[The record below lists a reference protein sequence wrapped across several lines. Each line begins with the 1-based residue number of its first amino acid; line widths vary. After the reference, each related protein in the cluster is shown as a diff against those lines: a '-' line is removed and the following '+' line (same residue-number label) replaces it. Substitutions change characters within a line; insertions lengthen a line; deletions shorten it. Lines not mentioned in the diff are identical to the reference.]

1 MRSNNITAR
10 WLRGSLLITALV
22 LAVAEGLFLYST
34 YQNLYGGVQRAM
46 LNRFTAIDGRLQATG
61 TAGDARD
68 TAAARGQ
75 ALRRIVEQFDEKDK
89 LELMLLDSGGTVLA
103 TSSGVVNRGLMQ
115 GEDFGT
121 ALTSDS
127 GVGTAIFR
135 TDTSERVMAVTS
147 LVPYAAGGIAAMRLI
162 TSLSLVDRQWQ
173 QVLLASMGV
182 AVAVLGFTIM
192 SGLFFVRSIVR
203 PLGEVEATA
212 TRIAHGDLAARLPDT
227 RYEDEVGRLCRTI
240 NRMAEELAK
249 TDRMKNDFISSV
261 SHELRTPLTSIKG
274 WVETISNIK
283 DPDDANYRRGLAVI
297 TAETDR
303 LYTMVE
309 ELLDFSRLQN
319 GIKLNCQ
326 VLDLVAEATDAA
338 LFVEP
343 RIRQE
348 GLHLAYEEPP
358 DPYPV
363 WADPARLRQVF
374 VNILDNAVK
383 YSTPGASIFI
393 TLTRTGETASVTVR
407 DQGRG
412 ISPEDLE
419 NVRVKFYKGK
429 NAVRGSGIGLAVVDE
444 IVTALGGTLDIA
456 STLGQGTAV
465 TVTLPVYH
473 PGQEHLHEQI

>member
-1 MRSNNITAR
+1 M
-10 WLRGSLLITALV
+10 
-22 LAVAEGLFLYST
+22 
-34 YQNLYGGVQRAM
+34 
-46 LNRFTAIDGRLQATG
+46 
-61 TAGDARD
+61 
-68 TAAARGQ
+68 
-75 ALRRIVEQFDEKDK
+75 
-89 LELMLLDSGGTVLA
+89 
-103 TSSGVVNRGLMQ
+103 
-115 GEDFGT
+115 
-121 ALTSDS
+121 
-127 GVGTAIFR
+127 
-135 TDTSERVMAVTS
+135 
-147 LVPYAAGGIAAMRLI
+147 
-162 TSLSLVDRQWQ
+162 
-173 QVLLASMGV
+173 
-182 AVAVLGFTIM
+182 
-192 SGLFFVRSIVR
+192 
-203 PLGEVEATA
+203 EATA
-212 TRIAHGDLAARLPDT
+212 TRIAHGDFAARLPDT

-383 YSTPGASIFI
+383 YSTPGGSIFI

>member
-1 MRSNNITAR
+1 MKSNNITAR

-115 GEDFGT
+115 GEDFGA

-127 GVGTAIFR
+127 GVGTAIFH

-173 QVLLASMGV
+173 QVLLTSMGV

-383 YSTPGASIFI
+383 YSTPGSSIFI

>member
-61 TAGDARD
+61 TSGDARD

-212 TRIAHGDLAARLPDT
+212 TRIAHGDFAARLPDT

-283 DPDDANYRRGLAVI
+283 NPDDANYRRGLAVI

-419 NVRVKFYKGK
+419 NVKVKFYKGK